1 MKNLKEKVSLVVL
14 VAVYIVL
21 SFRYFPGNFPKTAVE
36 TLIEVLS
43 MAPLAGGATILVVSF
58 LQRTSGEKIP
68 WDRSLRLYLTVG
80 VMAEFVFGVYH
91 YLSVGS
97 S

>member
-14 VAVYIVL
+14 VVVYFVL
-21 SFRYFPGNFPKTAVE
+21 SFRYFPGDFVKTGIE
-36 TLIEVLS
+36 TLIEIFSV
-43 MAPLAGGATILVVSF
+43 APLAGGATILVVSF
-58 LQRTSGEKIP
+58 LQRTSGEKVP

-91 YLSVGS
+91 YLSVS
-97 S
+97 